1 VERADLVPTEGD
13 AAGLQ
18 DRLAQLEAAQATLE
32 AEITAFH
39 AEYLRQVG
47 IWVAQLNDVEAR
59 ILRIVAERS
68 QAPRDVRAAEE
79 AEEESRRTAAEVKAI
94 PKKGPIPTDE
104 LKKLFRD
111 AAKVMHPDIASEGV
125 RPHAEAF
132 MKRLNQAYKAGDA
145 DGIRDLVQQWQA
157 SPFALDEEAA
167 RRAGDARR
175 LRTLQAAVARAEER
189 LRVTRA
195 SRLSQLME
203 QTFAASAAGTDL
215 LAQMRIDAEAALI
228 DARQRLTVLEKG

>member
-1 VERADLVPTEGD
+1 VERADLVPTED
-13 AAGLQ
+13 EATQLQ
-18 DRLAQLEAAQATLE
+18 DRLATIEAAQATLE
-32 AEITAFH
+32 AEITSFH
-39 AEYLRQVG
+39 ADYLRLVG
-47 IWVAQLNDVEAR
+47 IHVAQLNDVEAR

-68 QAPRDVRAAEE
+68 QAPSDMHAAEA

-94 PKKGPIPTDE
+94 PKKGPIPSPE

-111 AAKVMHPDIASEGV
+111 AAKVMHPDIASEEV

-132 MKRLNQAYKAGDA
+132 MKRLNHAYRAGDA
-145 DGIRDLVQQWQA
+145 EAIGDLVQQWQA

-175 LRTLQAAVARAEER
+175 VRTLQAAIERAEQR
-189 LRVTRA
+189 LENVRR

-203 QTFAASAAGTDL
+203 RVLAASAAGDDL
-215 LAQMRIDAEAALI
+215 LAQMRIDAESALI
-228 DARQRLTVLEKG
+228 DARARLASLEG